1 MSECDQKLEKK
12 RCPHQISTEKMR
24 KKKLISRKEKRI
36 IWGAEEIT
44 YWLRACVAFLENSGL
59 ISSTYMVAH
68 KHL

>member
-1 MSECDQKLEKK
+1 
-12 RCPHQISTEKMR
+12 MR